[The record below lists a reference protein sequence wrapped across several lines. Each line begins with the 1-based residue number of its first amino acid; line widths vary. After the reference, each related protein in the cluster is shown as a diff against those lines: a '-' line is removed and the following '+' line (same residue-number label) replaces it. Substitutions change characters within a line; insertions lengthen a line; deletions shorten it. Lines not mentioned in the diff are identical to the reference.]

1 MVEVGFEAGLSAS
14 GACAVSTRPTLV
26 ESESQMQVGRGGSS
40 EILPSLMR
48 KWGPFLGEAD
58 TRTGRF
64 EFLLHHLRDVS
75 VT

>member
-1 MVEVGFEAGLSAS
+1 
-14 GACAVSTRPTLV
+14 
-26 ESESQMQVGRGGSS
+26 MQVGRGGSS

-75 VT
+75 VTSLLNYSEPHLPVYKVVIMTFLQSIVGKVK